1 MNKLMISII
10 TVMMTAGLGAS
21 ESHELDHV
29 GYLSVSSGEQ
39 VFNANESEA
48 LSLDENSAK
57 VYEHRIGD
65 DAFLVALP
73 RSNAVQTVVND
84 TVQALVSINGD
95 VEYWVMKS
103 KTDVEGLTAEQLFP
117 SYITRYSQAPY
128 TMIESGVSVEDG
140 LNVLKMTSLNENTG
154 KVEEMKIVE
163 KSGEFYVAIKKVP
176 VEKEKQVDYFFDSFA
191 VLH

>member
-10 TVMMTAGLGAS
+10 TVLMTAGIGAS

-29 GYLSVSSGEQ
+29 GFLSMNGNEQ
-39 VFNANESEA
+39 VFNANESDA

-57 VYEHRIGD
+57 VYEHRIGE

-73 RSNAVQTVVND
+73 RSNAVQTVIND
-84 TVQALVSINGD
+84 SVQALVSVDGD

-117 SYITRYSQAPY
+117 SYIERHSQAPY
-128 TMIESGVSVEDG
+128 QMVESAVTVEDG
-140 LNVLKMTSLNENTG
+140 LNVLKVTSLNENTG

-163 KSGEFYVAIKKVP
+163 KSGKFYVAIKKTP
-176 VEKEKQVDYFFDSFA
+176 VQQELKSDYFFDSFA
-191 VLH
+191 VLN